1 LGTVKVPGEKK
12 AHSVFLYTLSTC
24 GWCKMTKKL
33 LKDNLVE
40 YEYLDLDKCSLEERK
55 AAVKEL
61 KSRGLSLRFPI
72 IIVDGEEVITGYK
85 EEAIKKAVLT

>member
-1 LGTVKVPGEKK
+1 METVKVPGDKK

-24 GWCKMTKKL
+24 GWCKKTKKL
-33 LKDNLVE
+33 LKDNLIE

-61 KSRGLSLRFPI
+61 KSRGISLRFPI
-72 IIVDGEEVITGYK
+72 MIVDGEEVIIGYK
-85 EEAIKKAVLT
+85 EDAIKKAVMT